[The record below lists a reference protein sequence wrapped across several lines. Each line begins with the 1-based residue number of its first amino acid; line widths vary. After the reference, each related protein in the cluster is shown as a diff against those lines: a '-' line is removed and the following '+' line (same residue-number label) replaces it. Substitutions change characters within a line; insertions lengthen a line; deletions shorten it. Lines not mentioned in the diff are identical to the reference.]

1 MQQNSTR
8 KSSYWTTFTVFIL
21 LIFSPVCVKFLTDTW
36 GETWLTFTRPL
47 SICTSIVSVLFLFKK
62 KIVPIVVLSIFLFF
76 TICEWVMIKNYD
88 TYMTL
93 DHFMA
98 FATTNIE
105 ESTKFANNNLGA
117 LWYIIPLVLIFI
129 GTCTLYYRSTLP
141 TFRNRLITSTICI
154 PLTIL
159 HLLPYDTNTNN
170 IDSFYT
176 FKSCIF
182 ENTFTRPPLNIIHLS
197 KITFR
202 QIHRS
207 MQTNDF
213 QFHSTR
219 IKEISEKEIYVLA
232 IGESVRYSNC
242 SLNKIYPRE
251 TMPLI
256 AQQDNLIFFHNYY
269 SSGTT
274 TAVSVPM
281 ILTRATAKENAL
293 KYHER
298 SIVQVFNENKFTTV
312 VIKRGILS
320 QISSAY
326 LYQGVDYTVDV
337 KSDAEVIEKVNSL
350 SRIHDKLFI
359 MFQLQGS
366 HFYYDNFPDEFN
378 KWRPNCKTDKGI
390 TSDSLYINAY
400 DNTILYT
407 DYLLNAMVDSIKTQ
421 NAHAVVWYVSNHGQT
436 ITATQGWHGTGN
448 KEEYHIPLFIWFSER
463 YKNNN
468 LQIVKQLQQQTFTPI
483 NSDNIFY
490 TICGMAHMQ
499 LPLEYAYPTWDISSI
514 DFLVH
519 PRQLL
524 LGNQIINLDE

>member
-1 MQQNSTR
+1 
-8 KSSYWTTFTVFIL
+8 
-21 LIFSPVCVKFLTDTW
+21 
-36 GETWLTFTRPL
+36 
-47 SICTSIVSVLFLFKK
+47 
-62 KIVPIVVLSIFLFF
+62 
-76 TICEWVMIKNYD
+76 MIKNYA
-88 TYMTL
+88 TYMTI

-105 ESTKFANNNLGA
+105 ESSTFVSNNLSA
-117 LWYIIPLVLIFI
+117 LWYITPLVLIFVC
-129 GTCTLYYRSTLP
+129 TCIVYFKASLP
-141 TFRNRLITSTICI
+141 ALRNRLITSSICVL
-154 PLTIL
+154 LTTFY
-159 HLLPYDTNTNN
+159 LLPFENINS
-170 IDSFYT
+170 IDSLYK
-176 FKSCIF
+176 FKAAVF

-197 KITFR
+197 KITIR
-202 QIHRS
+202 KIHRS

-219 IKEISEKEIYVLA
+219 TKEIAEKEIYVLA

-242 SLNKIYPRE
+242 SLNGIYIRQ

-256 AQQDNLIFFHNYY
+256 AQQDNLVFFHNYY

-274 TAVSVPM
+274 TSVSVPM
-281 ILTRATAKENAL
+281 IVTRATAEENAL
-293 KYHER
+293 NYQER
-298 SIVQVFNENKFTTV
+298 GIVQVFNENGFTTV

-326 LYQGVDYTVDV
+326 LYQGVDFTEEV
-337 KSDAEVIEKVNSL
+337 KSDAEVIEKVDSL

-366 HFYYDNFPDEFN
+366 HFYYDNFTEEFN

-407 DYLLNAMVDSIKTQ
+407 DYLLNTMIDSLNTQ
-421 NAHAVVWYVSNHGQT
+421 NAHAAVWYVSDHGQT
-436 ITATQGWHGTGN
+436 ITSTQGWHGTGS
-448 KEEYHIPLFIWFSER
+448 KDEYHVPLYIWFSES

-468 LQIVKQLQQQTFTPI
+468 PTIIKQLQKQTHTPI

-490 TICGMAHMQ
+490 TICGMTHIQ
-499 LPLEYAYPTWDISSI
+499 LPLEYAHPTWDISSTE
-514 DFLVH
+514 FVVH
-519 PRQLL
+519 PRQML

>member
-1 MQQNSTR
+1 M
-8 KSSYWTTFTVFIL
+8 
-21 LIFSPVCVKFLTDTW
+21 
-36 GETWLTFTRPL
+36 
-47 SICTSIVSVLFLFKK
+47 
-62 KIVPIVVLSIFLFF
+62 
-76 TICEWVMIKNYD
+76 TI
-88 TYMTL
+88 

-105 ESTKFANNNLGA
+105 ESSTFVSNNLGA

-129 GTCTLYYRSTLP
+129 SACILYYKATLP
-141 TFRNRLITSTICI
+141 AIRNKLITSAICI
-154 PLTIL
+154 FLTTFY
-159 HLLPYDTNTNN
+159 LLPFENTNN
-170 IDSFYT
+170 IDSFYK
-176 FKSCIF
+176 FKSAVF
-182 ENTFTRPPLNIIHLS
+182 ENTFTRPPFNIIHLS
-197 KITFR
+197 KITIR
-202 QIHRS
+202 KIHRS

-219 IKEISEKEIYVLA
+219 TKEIAEKEIYVLA

-242 SLNKIYPRE
+242 SLNGIYSRE

-274 TAVSVPM
+274 TSVSVPM
-281 ILTRATAKENAL
+281 IVTRATAEENAIN
-293 KYHER
+293 YQER
-298 SIVQVFNENKFTTV
+298 GIVQVFNENDFTTV

-337 KSDAEVIEKVNSL
+337 KSDAEVIEKVDSL

-378 KWRPNCKTDKGI
+378 KWRPNCKTDKGVA
-390 TSDSLYINAY
+390 SDSLYINAY

-407 DYLLNAMVDSIKTQ
+407 DYLLNTMIDSLKTQ
-421 NAHAVVWYVSNHGQT
+421 NAHAVVWYVSDHGQT
-436 ITATQGWHGTGN
+436 ITATQGWHGTGS
-448 KEEYHIPLFIWFSER
+448 KEEYHVPLCIWLSED
-463 YKNNN
+463 YKNHNKH
-468 LQIVKQLQQQTFTPI
+468 IVQQLQKHNFTPI

-490 TICGMAHMQ
+490 TICGMTHIQ
-499 LPLEYAYPTWDISSI
+499 LPLEYAHPAWDISSTEFSI
-514 DFLVH
+514 H
-519 PRQLL
+519 PRQML